1 MHPGDLAY
9 SKEHEWAKIDNGLV
23 VFGITHYAQ
32 EQLGDIVFAELPK
45 IGTVIKQSSQ
55 CGVVESVK
63 AVSELYSPVSGK
75 VVEINK
81 ELMDNPELVNNDPYG
96 RGWMVKVEVSG
107 DPLQGLLSAVDYRK
121 LIGEE

>member
-23 VFGITHYAQ
+23 IFGITHYAQ
-32 EQLGDIVFAELPK
+32 EQLGDIVFVELPK
-45 IGTVIKQSSQ
+45 IGSALTQSSI
-55 CGVVESVK
+55 CGVLESVK

-81 ELMDNPELVNNDPYG
+81 EIIDNPELVNNDPYG
-96 RGWMVKVEVSG
+96 KGWMVKVEVSG
-107 DPLQGLLSAVDYRK
+107 DPLQGLLPAVDYRK

>member
-1 MHPGDLAY
+1 MYPGNLAY
-9 SKEHEWAKIDNGLV
+9 SKEHEWAKIDNGFV

-32 EQLGDIVFAELPK
+32 EQLGDIVFVELPK
-45 IGTVIKQSSQ
+45 IGTVLTQSSQ

-81 ELMDNPELVNNDPYG
+81 ELIDNPELANSDPYEK
-96 RGWMVKVEVSG
+96 GWMVKVEVSG
-107 DPLQGLLSAVDYRK
+107 DPLAGLLSANDYRK